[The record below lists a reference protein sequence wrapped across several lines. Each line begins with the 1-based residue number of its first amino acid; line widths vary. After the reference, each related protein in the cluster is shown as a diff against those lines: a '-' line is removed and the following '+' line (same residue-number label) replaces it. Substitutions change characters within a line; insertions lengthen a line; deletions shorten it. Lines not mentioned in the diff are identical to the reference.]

1 MVKTTKKSSKNT
13 KKSAMEADAKAKVA
27 KLREMEAEHNYSQR
41 GRKALLIVSLFFNLT
56 CIVTIYAII
65 QQYY

>member
-1 MVKTTKKSSKNT
+1 
-13 KKSAMEADAKAKVA
+13 MEADAKAKVA

-41 GRKALLIVSLFFNLT
+41 GRKALLIASLFFNLT

-65 QQYY
+65 QRYY

>member
-65 QQYY
+65 QQSY

>member
-1 MVKTTKKSSKNT
+1 
-13 KKSAMEADAKAKVA
+13 MEADAKAKVA

-41 GRKALLIVSLFFNLT
+41 GRKALLIASLFFNLT

>member
-1 MVKTTKKSSKNT
+1 
-13 KKSAMEADAKAKVA
+13 MEADAKAKVA